1 MSLQF
6 ILGSARSGKTSYIY
20 KRMIRESIEHPE
32 QEFFFIV
39 PDQSTLNA
47 QRELITRHPF
57 HGTMNIDVVGFYR
70 LAYRVFEELSYVPE
84 DLLEDEGKSMVIR
97 KVMEK
102 NEKKLKV
109 LGSSMKKQ
117 GFIDELKSFFS
128 EMYQYDI
135 SKEEISQAIKA
146 IKKPGLQAKMDDILL
161 IMESFEEY
169 IGERYL
175 ISEQLLDVLSQK
187 ITESKK
193 LKDAVFYLDGF
204 TGFTP
209 IQRKVIRQVMRI
221 GKQVN
226 VVFTMDERD
235 VYTPY
240 KEYELFAMSKHERQQ
255 LIEIAKQ
262 TGTKIKKDILFH
274 SGSQGSKEL
283 RFLEKN
289 LFRYPHETYSE
300 RTKDI
305 SIQKAMNPRNES
317 QITANRIE
325 DLVRNGKYQYKD
337 IVVLT
342 ADLENYQNDLERSF
356 QDLKIPYFIDA
367 NRKLQNNPCI
377 ETILSALEM
386 IQMDFSYEMVFRYL
400 KSGFSCLSM
409 EEADLLENYVIATGV
424 RGYARWN
431 RPFTSKAFT
440 EEELEKIE
448 ICRKEFIKEIKPLKT
463 GLKKRGSTVL
473 EKLTC
478 LYEFF
483 EYLNLEDKMKH
494 QQEIF
499 EARGELTQAKTSQ
512 KVYGQILDLMD
523 QMADILGDE
532 KLSFD
537 DFLSV
542 LESGMD
548 EMTVG
553 VIPPSLDQ
561 VVIGDMER
569 TRTEGVKVL
578 FFMGINDGIIP
589 KQSQGGG
596 VVSDDQREMLR
607 NQGIL
612 LAPTIKM
619 SAYTEQFYLYL
630 AAARP
635 SKKLFL
641 SYCMMDASGENR
653 QPSYFLERIR
663 KIFPK
668 ISIWEEEE
676 IPKNSFTTEEAVNH
690 FVAFLQKDWNQIED
704 FQELQALYYALKK
717 KAPIAALLDAKFY
730 QNEALPIS
738 RELVKK
744 LYGDIVSGSVTRMEQ
759 FAGCA
764 FSHFMQY
771 GLKLRERMIH
781 QILPVDMGQVFH
793 KTMELVGK
801 RTDWKFADDTARDSF
816 VDCMVEEAVSEVQ
829 QEILCSTSRNEYL
842 FDRIKRISRRAV
854 WAMETYIQRG
864 DFTPEEYEIA
874 FSEKN
879 QLNSMKFSL
888 ENGEQMVF
896 SGVVDRMDSMEDEEN
911 KYIKIIDYKSGNMK
925 FDFAKIFHGLQM
937 QLLIYMNAMM
947 ELEEKRSGK
956 RVLPAGMFYFHMD
969 DPMVEETDSEEAKI
983 QLLKAMKM
991 SGVANED
998 FDLISKM
1005 EHPGDEGYLSIPVKE
1020 TKTGFD
1026 KRSSIL
1032 NTNQMLRLGSI
1043 VEEKMKELG
1052 NSLIKGEV
1060 AIKPYEYNG
1069 VMPCTYCSFR
1079 NVCAYETGVDPVRK
1093 IEKVSLEEGKHALD
1107 KGTTESH

>member
-20 KRMIRESIEHPE
+20 KKMIRESIEHPE

-47 QRELITRHPF
+47 QRELVTRHPF

-70 LAYRVFEELSYVPE
+70 LAYRVFEELSYVPK

-102 NEKKLKV
+102 HKKKLKV

-117 GFIDELKSFFS
+117 GFIDEMKSLFS

-135 SKEEISQAIKA
+135 SKEEIAQATEM
-146 IKKPGLQAKMDDILL
+146 IKKPGLQAKIDDILL

-169 IGERYL
+169 IGEKYL
-175 ISEQLLDVLSQK
+175 ISEQLLDVLSEK
-187 ITESKK
+187 LPESKK
-193 LKDAVFYLDGF
+193 LKNAIFYLDGF

-209 IQRKVIRQVMRI
+209 IQRKVIRQLMRI

-226 VVFTMDERD
+226 VSFTLAGED

-262 TGTKIKKDILFH
+262 TGTKIKKDILFYP
-274 SGSQGSKEL
+274 QNQESKEL

-289 LFRYPHETYSE
+289 LFRYPYQTFSGK
-300 RTKDI
+300 TKDI
-305 SIQKAMNPRNES
+305 MIQKAVNPRNES

-325 DLVRNGKYQYKD
+325 DLVRNRAYHYKD

-342 ADLENYQNDLERSF
+342 ADLEHYQNDLERSF
-356 QDLKIPYFIDA
+356 QNLNIPYFVDV
-367 NRKLQNNPCI
+367 NQKLQNNPCI
-377 ETILSALEM
+377 ETILAALKM
-386 IQMDFSYEMVFRYL
+386 IQTDFSYEMVFRYL

-409 EEADLLENYVIATGV
+409 EDADLLENYVIATGV

-440 EEELEKIE
+440 EEELVKIE
-448 ICRKEFIKEIKPLKT
+448 KCRKEFIKEIRPLKT

-478 LYEFF
+478 LYDFF
-483 EYLNLEDKMKH
+483 ERLNLEEQMKR
-494 QQEIF
+494 QQAVF
-499 EARGELTQAKTSQ
+499 EERGELTQAKTS
-512 KVYGQILDLMD
+512 KKIYGQILDLMD
-523 QMADILGDE
+523 QMADILGEE

-537 DFLSV
+537 DFLNV

-578 FFMGINDGIIP
+578 FFLGVNDGVIP

-596 VVSDDQREMLR
+596 IVSDDQREMLR
-607 NQGIL
+607 KQGIL
-612 LAPTIKM
+612 LAPTTKM

-630 AAARP
+630 AAAKP

-653 QPSYFLERIR
+653 QPSYFLDRIK
-663 KIFPK
+663 KIFPN
-668 ISIWEEEE
+668 ITICEEEE
-676 IPKNSFTTEEAVNH
+676 IPSNSFTDKEAIGHLVT
-690 FVAFLQKDWNQIED
+690 FLQQDWKDMD
-704 FQELQALYYALKK
+704 HFQELQALYYALEETTMVW
-717 KAPIAALLDAKFY
+717 PLIDAKFY
-730 QNEALPIS
+730 QNKALPIS
-738 RELVKK
+738 QELVKK
-744 LYGDIVSGSVTRMEQ
+744 LYGDTLSGSVTRIEQ

-764 FSHFMQY
+764 FSHFIQY
-771 GLKLRERMIH
+771 GLKLRERLIH
-781 QILPVDMGQVFH
+781 QILPMDMGQVFH

-801 RTDWKFADDTARDSF
+801 RTDWKFADDASRDSF
-816 VDCMVEEAVSEVQ
+816 VDQMVEEAVSEVQ
-829 QEILCSTSRNEYL
+829 EEILYSSNRNEYL
-842 FDRIKRISRRAV
+842 LDRMKRISRRAV
-854 WAMETYIQRG
+854 WAMETYIRRG

-937 QLLIYMNAMM
+937 QLMIYMNAMM
-947 ELEEKRSGK
+947 ELEEKKSGK
-956 RVLPAGMFYFHMD
+956 RVFPAGMFYFHID
-969 DPMVEETDSEEAKI
+969 DPMVEETDPEEAEI

-998 FDLISKM
+998 FDLVSKM
-1005 EHPGDEGYLSIPVKE
+1005 EHPGSEGYLSLPVKE

-1032 NTNQMLRLGSI
+1032 NTDQMLRLGKI
-1043 VEEKMKELG
+1043 VEEKMRELG
-1052 NSLIKGEV
+1052 NSLMKGEV
-1060 AIKPYEYNG
+1060 SIQPYEYNG
-1069 VMPCTYCSFR
+1069 RMPCTYCSFR
-1079 NVCAYETGVDPVRK
+1079 NICAYETGVDPVRK
-1093 IEKVSLEEGKHALD
+1093 IEKVSLEEGKYALD

>member
-20 KRMIRESIEHPE
+20 KKMIRESIEHPE
-32 QEFFFIV
+32 QEFFFLV

-47 QRELITRHPF
+47 QRELVTRHPF

-70 LAYRVFEELSYVPE
+70 LAYRVFEELSYVPK
-84 DLLEDEGKSMVIR
+84 DLLEDEGKSMAIR

-102 NEKKLKV
+102 HKKKLKV

-117 GFIDELKSFFS
+117 GFIDEMKSLFS

-135 SKEEISQAIKA
+135 SKEEIAQATEM
-146 IKKPGLQAKMDDILL
+146 IKKPGLQAKIDDILL

-175 ISEQLLDVLSQK
+175 VSEQLLDVLSEK
-187 ITESKK
+187 LPESKK
-193 LKDAVFYLDGF
+193 LRNAIFYLDGF

-209 IQRKVIRQVMRI
+209 IQRKVIRQLMRI

-226 VVFTMDERD
+226 VSFTLAGED

-262 TGTKIKKDILFH
+262 TGTKIKKDILFYPQN
-274 SGSQGSKEL
+274 QGSKEL
-283 RFLEKN
+283 RHLEKN
-289 LFRYPHETYSE
+289 LFRYPYQTFSGK
-300 RTKDI
+300 TKDI
-305 SIQKAMNPRNES
+305 MIQKAVNPRNES
-317 QITANRIE
+317 QMTANRIE
-325 DLVRNGKYQYKD
+325 DLVRNGTYHYKD

-342 ADLENYQNDLERSF
+342 ADLEHYQNDLERSF
-356 QDLKIPYFIDA
+356 HDLNIPYFVDV
-367 NRKLQNNPCI
+367 NQKLQNNPCI
-377 ETILSALEM
+377 ETILSALKM

-409 EEADLLENYVIATGV
+409 EDADLLENYVIATGV

-448 ICRKEFIKEIKPLKT
+448 KCRKEFIKEIQPLKT

-478 LYEFF
+478 LYDFF
-483 EYLNLEDKMKH
+483 ECLNLEEQMKR
-494 QQEIF
+494 QQAVF
-499 EARGELTQAKTSQ
+499 EERGELTQAKTS
-512 KVYGQILDLMD
+512 KKIYGQILDLMD
-523 QMADILGDE
+523 QMADILGEE

-537 DFLSV
+537 DFLNV

-578 FFMGINDGIIP
+578 FFLGVNDGVIP
-589 KQSQGGG
+589 KQSKGGG
-596 VVSDDQREMLR
+596 IVSDDQREMLR
-607 NQGIL
+607 RQGIL

-630 AAARP
+630 ATAKP
-635 SKKLFL
+635 STKLFL

-653 QPSYFLERIR
+653 QPSYFLDRIK
-663 KIFPK
+663 KIFPN
-668 ISIWEEEE
+668 ITICGEEE
-676 IPKNSFTTEEAVNH
+676 IPSNSFTAKEAIGH
-690 FVAFLQKDWNQIED
+690 LVAFLQQDWKEMD
-704 FQELQALYYALKK
+704 HFQELQALYYALEETTTVL
-717 KAPIAALLDAKFY
+717 PLIDAKFY
-730 QNEALPIS
+730 QNKALPIS
-738 RELVKK
+738 QELVKK
-744 LYGDIVSGSVTRMEQ
+744 LYGDTLSGSVTRMEQ

-764 FSHFMQY
+764 FSHFIKY
-771 GLKLRERMIH
+771 GLKLRERLIH
-781 QILPVDMGQVFH
+781 QILPMDMGQVFH
-793 KTMELVGK
+793 KTMEMVGK
-801 RTDWKFADDTARDSF
+801 RTDWKFADDASRDSF
-816 VDCMVEEAVSEVQ
+816 VDQIVEEAVSEVQ
-829 QEILCSTSRNEYL
+829 EEILFSTSRNEYL
-842 FDRIKRISRRAV
+842 LDRMKRISRRAV
-854 WAMETYIQRG
+854 WAMETYIRRG

-879 QLNSMKFSL
+879 QLESMKFSL

-937 QLLIYMNAMM
+937 QLMIYMNAMM
-947 ELEEKRSGK
+947 ELEEKKSGK
-956 RVLPAGMFYFHMD
+956 RVFPAGMFYFHMD

-998 FDLISKM
+998 FNLVSKM
-1005 EHPGDEGYLSIPVKE
+1005 EHPGSEGYLSLPVRE

-1032 NTNQMLRLGSI
+1032 NTDQMLRLGSI
-1043 VEEKMKELG
+1043 VEEKMRELG
-1052 NSLIKGEV
+1052 NSLMKGEV
-1060 AIKPYEYNG
+1060 SIQPYEYNG
-1069 VMPCTYCSFR
+1069 GMPCTYCSFR
-1079 NVCAYETGVDPVRK
+1079 NICAYETGVDPVRK
-1093 IEKVSLEEGKHALD
+1093 IEKVSLEEGKYVLD

>member
-20 KRMIRESIEHPE
+20 KKMIRESIEHPE
-32 QEFFFIV
+32 QEFFFLV

-47 QRELITRHPF
+47 QRELVTRHPF

-70 LAYRVFEELSYVPE
+70 LAYRVFEELSYVPK

-102 NEKKLKV
+102 HKKKLKV

-117 GFIDELKSFFS
+117 GFIDEMKSLFS

-135 SKEEISQAIKA
+135 SKEEIAQATEM
-146 IKKPGLQAKMDDILL
+146 IKKPGLQAKIDDILL

-175 ISEQLLDVLSQK
+175 VSEQLLDVLSEK
-187 ITESKK
+187 LPESKK
-193 LKDAVFYLDGF
+193 LRNAIFYLDGF

-209 IQRKVIRQVMRI
+209 IQRKVIRQLMRI

-226 VVFTMDERD
+226 VSFTLAGED

-262 TGTKIKKDILFH
+262 TGTKIKKDILFYPQN
-274 SGSQGSKEL
+274 QGSKEL
-283 RFLEKN
+283 RHLEKN
-289 LFRYPHETYSE
+289 LFRYPYQTFSGK
-300 RTKDI
+300 TKDI
-305 SIQKAMNPRNES
+305 MIQKAVNPRNES
-317 QITANRIE
+317 QMTANRIE
-325 DLVRNGKYQYKD
+325 DLVRNGTYHYKD

-342 ADLENYQNDLERSF
+342 ADLEHYQNDLERSF
-356 QDLKIPYFIDA
+356 HDLNIPYFVDV
-367 NRKLQNNPCI
+367 NQKLQNNPCI
-377 ETILSALEM
+377 ETILSALKM

-409 EEADLLENYVIATGV
+409 EDADLLENYVIATGV

-448 ICRKEFIKEIKPLKT
+448 KCRKEFIKEIQPLKT

-478 LYEFF
+478 LYDFF
-483 EYLNLEDKMKH
+483 ECLNLEEQMKR
-494 QQEIF
+494 QQAVF
-499 EARGELTQAKTSQ
+499 EERGELTQAKTS
-512 KVYGQILDLMD
+512 KKIYGQILDLMD
-523 QMADILGDE
+523 QMADILGEE

-537 DFLSV
+537 DFLNV

-578 FFMGINDGIIP
+578 FFLGVNDGVIP

-596 VVSDDQREMLR
+596 IVSDDQREMLR
-607 NQGIL
+607 RQGVL
-612 LAPTIKM
+612 LAPTTKM

-630 AAARP
+630 ATAKP
-635 SKKLFL
+635 STKLFL

-653 QPSYFLERIR
+653 QPSYFLDRIK
-663 KIFPK
+663 KIFPN
-668 ISIWEEEE
+668 ITTFGEEE
-676 IPKNSFTTEEAVNH
+676 IPSNSFTAKEAIGH
-690 FVAFLQKDWNQIED
+690 LVAFLQQDWKEMD
-704 FQELQALYYALKK
+704 HFQELQALYYALEKTTTVLSL
-717 KAPIAALLDAKFY
+717 IDAKFY
-730 QNEALPIS
+730 QNKALPIS
-738 RELVKK
+738 QELVKK
-744 LYGDIVSGSVTRMEQ
+744 LYGDTLSGSVTRMEQ

-764 FSHFMQY
+764 FSHFIKY
-771 GLKLRERMIH
+771 GLKLRERLIH
-781 QILPVDMGQVFH
+781 QILPMDMGQVFH
-793 KTMELVGK
+793 KTMEMVGK
-801 RTDWKFADDTARDSF
+801 RTDWKFADDASRDSF
-816 VDCMVEEAVSEVQ
+816 VDQIVEEAVSEVQ
-829 QEILCSTSRNEYL
+829 EEILYSTSRNEYL
-842 FDRIKRISRRAV
+842 LDRMKRISRRAV
-854 WAMETYIQRG
+854 WAMETYIRRG

-879 QLNSMKFSL
+879 QLDSMKFSL

-937 QLLIYMNAMM
+937 QLMIYMNAMM
-947 ELEEKRSGK
+947 ELEEKKSGK
-956 RVLPAGMFYFHMD
+956 RVFPAGMFYFHMD
-969 DPMVEETDSEEAKI
+969 DPMVEETDPEEAKI

-998 FDLISKM
+998 FDLVSKM
-1005 EHPGDEGYLSIPVKE
+1005 EHPGSEGYLSLPVRE

-1032 NTNQMLRLGSI
+1032 NTDQMLRLGSI

-1052 NSLIKGEV
+1052 NSLMKGEV
-1060 AIKPYEYNG
+1060 SIQPYEYNG
-1069 VMPCTYCSFR
+1069 GMPCTYCSFR
-1079 NVCAYETGVDPVRK
+1079 NICAYETGVDPVRK
-1093 IEKVSLEEGKHALD
+1093 IEKVSLEEGKYVLD

>member
-47 QRELITRHPF
+47 QRELVTRHPF

-70 LAYRVFEELSYVPE
+70 LAYRVFEELSYVPK
-84 DLLEDEGKSMVIR
+84 DLLEDEGKSMIIR

-102 NEKKLKV
+102 NKKKLKV

-135 SKEEISQAIKA
+135 SKEEMIQAMKVID
-146 IKKPGLQAKMDDILL
+146 KPGLQAKMDDLLL
-161 IMESFEEY
+161 IMESFEKY

-187 ITESKK
+187 MTESKK
-193 LKDAVFYLDGF
+193 LRNAIFYLDGF

-209 IQRKVIRQVMRI
+209 IQRKVIRQLMRM

-226 VVFTMDERD
+226 IAFTLDEKD

-262 TGTKIKKDILFH
+262 TGTKIKKDILLH
-274 SGSQGSKEL
+274 PRNQESKEL

-289 LFRYPHETYSE
+289 LFRYPYQIFSGK
-300 RTKDI
+300 TKDI
-305 SIQKAMNPRNES
+305 SIQKAVNPRNES
-317 QITANRIE
+317 CITANRIE
-325 DLVRNGKYQYKD
+325 DLVRNGKYRYKD

-356 QDLKIPYFIDA
+356 QDLNIPYFVDA
-367 NRKLQNNPCI
+367 NRKLLNNPCI
-377 ETILSALEM
+377 ETILSALKM
-386 IQMDFSYEMVFRYL
+386 IQTDFSYEMVFRYL

-409 EEADLLENYVIATGV
+409 EEADLLENYVIAAGV

-431 RPFTSKAFT
+431 RPFTSKAFP

-448 ICRKEFIKEIKPLKT
+448 TYRKEFIEEIKPLKT

-478 LYEFF
+478 LYKFF
-483 EYLNLEDKMKH
+483 EQLNLEEQMKH

-499 EARGELTQAKTSQ
+499 EERGELIQARTSQ
-512 KVYGQILDLMD
+512 KVYGQMIDLMD

-537 DFLSV
+537 DFLNV
-542 LESGMD
+542 LESGMN

-578 FFMGINDGIIP
+578 FFLGINDGVIP
-589 KQSQGGG
+589 KQSQSGG

-612 LAPTIKM
+612 LAPTTKM
-619 SAYTEQFYLYL
+619 SAYMEQFYLYL
-630 AAARP
+630 AAAKP
-635 SKKLFL
+635 SRKLFL
-641 SYCMMDASGENR
+641 SYCMMDAAGENR
-653 QPSYFLERIR
+653 QPSYFLDRIG
-663 KIFPK
+663 KIFPE
-668 ISIWEEEE
+668 ILIYEEEE
-676 IPKNSFTTEEAVNH
+676 IPKNSFTVEEAVDH
-690 FVAFLQKDWNQIED
+690 LVAFLQQDLDQIES
-704 FQELQALYYALKK
+704 FQELQALYYALE
-717 KAPIAALLDAKFY
+717 KAVPADSLLDAKFY

-744 LYGDIVSGSVTRMEQ
+744 LYGDTLSGSVTRLEQ

-771 GLKLRERMIH
+771 GLKLRERLMH
-781 QILPVDMGQVFH
+781 QILPMDMGQVFH

-801 RTDWKFADDTARDSF
+801 RTDWKFADDASRDAF
-816 VDCMVEEAVSEVQ
+816 VDQIVEEAVSEVQ
-829 QEILCSTSRNEYL
+829 EEILYSTNRNEYL
-842 FDRIKRISRRAV
+842 LERMKRISRRAV
-854 WAMETYIQRG
+854 WAMETYIRRG
-864 DFTPEEYEIA
+864 DFTPQEYETA

-888 ENGEQMVF
+888 ENGEEMVF

-911 KYIKIIDYKSGNMK
+911 KYIKIVDYKSGNMK

-937 QLLIYMNAMM
+937 QLMIYMNAMM

-969 DPMVEETDSEEAKI
+969 DPMVEETDPEEAKI
-983 QLLKAMKM
+983 QLLKSMKM

-998 FDLISKM
+998 FDLIPKM
-1005 EHPGDEGYLSIPVKE
+1005 EHPGNEGYLSMPVKK

-1052 NSLIKGEV
+1052 DSLMKGEV
-1060 AIKPYEYNG
+1060 SIKPYEYNG
-1069 VMPCTYCSFR
+1069 MMPCTYCSFR
-1079 NVCAYETGVDPVRK
+1079 NVCAYEAGIDPVRK
-1093 IEKVSLEEGKHALD
+1093 IDKMSLEEGKYALD